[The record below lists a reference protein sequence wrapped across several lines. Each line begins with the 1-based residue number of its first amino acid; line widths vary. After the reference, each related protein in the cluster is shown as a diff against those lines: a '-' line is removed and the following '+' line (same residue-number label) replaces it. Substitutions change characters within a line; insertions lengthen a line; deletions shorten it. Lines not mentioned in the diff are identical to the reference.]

1 MGEVQSPNILNWYPF
16 KENQKI
22 KEIKNIATKYKT
34 TKTIND
40 NLNKILKDSAKTG
53 AAIKAIKPFLKK

>member
-22 KEIKNIATKYKT
+22 KEIKNIEEKAFLQPLNTKPG
-34 TKTIND
+34 NE
-40 NLNKILKDSAKTG
+40 N
-53 AAIKAIKPFLKK
+53 AI

>member
-22 KEIKNIATKYKT
+22 KEIKK
-34 TKTIND
+34 
-40 NLNKILKDSAKTG
+40 NKEKFNYCFSYMFYYLRTNYLSNSKMAKR
-53 AAIKAIKPFLKK
+53 